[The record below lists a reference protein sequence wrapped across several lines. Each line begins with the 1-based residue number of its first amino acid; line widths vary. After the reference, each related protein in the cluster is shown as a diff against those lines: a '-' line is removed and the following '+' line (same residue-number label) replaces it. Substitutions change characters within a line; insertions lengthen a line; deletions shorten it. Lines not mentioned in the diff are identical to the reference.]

1 MKKLKKVID
10 QIKNTP
16 AEQAEELRP
25 LLWPYLCYSPKM
37 TLRLAQEQLLQGA
50 EAVGLKVYDEFFSG
64 RELSFNTFK
73 WGNGKVKVLLTHGWG
88 SKGVDFNELITA
100 LAASEDL
107 EIITFDA
114 PGNGS
119 SEGELS
125 NLMLFKLAVEASI
138 RQYGHPDI
146 LIGHSLGA
154 MANVFA
160 VRDMQVLPALL
171 ISITPLVRLK
181 ENFEASMDALNIS
194 PASQAAFFESF
205 QEKFDVPASDFTLDK
220 LYEFDDRLNHWL
232 AFDSSDPVS
241 PYLYLK
247 EFLARHPA
255 MQARDYKD
263 VGHSKAIKSPE
274 VIADILA
281 KIEAQLTQST

>member
-1 MKKLKKVID
+1 MKKIKQVID

-16 AEQAEELRP
+16 AAQADELGP

-37 TLRLAQEQLLQGA
+37 PLRLAQEQLLQDA
-50 EAVGLKVYDEFFSG
+50 EKVSLKVFDEFFSG
-64 RELSFNTFK
+64 RELSFNAFK
-73 WGNGKVKVLLTHGWG
+73 WGNGKVKVILTHGWG
-88 SKGVDFNELITA
+88 SKGADFNEMITA
-100 LAASEDL
+100 LAAFEDL
-107 EIITFDA
+107 EIIAFDA

-125 NLMLFKLAVEASI
+125 NLLLFKLAVEAII
-138 RQYGHPDI
+138 RQYGDPEI

-160 VRDMQVLPALL
+160 VRDMEVMPAVL
-171 ISITPLVRLK
+171 ISIAPLVRLK
-181 ENFEASMDALNIS
+181 ENFQTSMDALNIS
-194 PASQAAFFESF
+194 PASQAGFFESF
-205 QEKFDVPASDFTLDK
+205 QEKFHVPASDFTLDK
-220 LYEFDDRLNHWL
+220 LYNFDDRLDHWL

-241 PYLYLK
+241 PYPYLE
-247 EFLARHPA
+247 EFLAQHPA
-255 MQARDYKD
+255 LQAKDYKD

-281 KIEAQLTQST
+281 KIEVQLTQST